1 MYFET
6 RFYFDF
12 FFFSWNFKCIVLWPS
27 VLCSF
32 SPFLLN
38 LWHQRTGKCWEMF
51 PLRPL
56 SAKKRGKNASIVH
69 LWADD
74 SLAFGLASFCSH
86 LSTQAEYEW
95 KIPKYT
101 LKRHD
106 NFLESFG
113 TQHNELFTANG
124 NSVIRRKL
132 LEVLVCLWSVGRGQ
146 GKDLC

>member
-1 MYFET
+1 MYFKT
-6 RFYFDF
+6 RFYFEIF
-12 FFFSWNFKCIVLWPS
+12 FLELQMHSSLTICSLFL
-27 VLCSF
+27 LSF
-32 SPFLLN
+32 SAEPLTSKNRQMLRNVPFE
-38 LWHQRTGKCWEMF
+38 TS
-51 PLRPL
+51 L
-56 SAKKRGKNASIVH
+56 SKEKRKNASIVH

-74 SLAFGLASFCSH
+74 SLAFGLASFCNH
-86 LSTQAEYEW
+86 LSTHAEYEW

-101 LKRHD
+101 LKGHD

-146 GKDLC
+146 GKELY